1 MASATSEDEKALALN
16 SGLEALRELYKQLRL
31 ERSTVRAEG
40 QYGTDVEHTVCHE
53 DNAPFEE
60 GASVG
65 CRLSVSNRGTRKVK
79 LLDVEW
85 LSADSSGE
93 RVGQGSLSSKRLP
106 TLALQPGD
114 RLDFAAQGAAPG
126 PPGHSVG
133 EGDHAGGEAGTAA
146 EPGRPL
152 RRAARPGAP
161 PAARP
166 AEPPVTAA
174 ALSPGA
180 QPAGTLSSQPP
191 ARRLAQQPFPK
202 GRPFLC
208 FSLPSPPSWDQGTD
222 GRLPRGEL
230 QRACSCERPPPPGCE
245 RRSHNS
251 PSRPRRIEVEVVPV
265 EEALHHPRVVDLAR
279 AVGVVDREDDH
290 ELVFAHLYAKALH
303 HQPELREPHPAGLP
317 LVVHLEQ
324 PPQLEGVGVGG
335 DVDLRLE
342 AVAHGPEDHLQ
353 VVLAHARGAL
363 RVEGLEPLGV
373 SAAEHV
379 AGRGVDRSVGVW

>member
-1 MASATSEDEKALALN
+1 RDVALSLYRAFFRCVRELNKNASTFTLRNIREQRPWSVVVQQREDSRDRNILRSLVPSLLKGTEPSDERLSGDMLASCVRRNFRGMASATSEDEKALALN

-114 RLDFAAQGAAPG
+114 RLDFAHRVPL
-126 PPGHSVG
+126 PVP
-133 EGDHAGGEAGTAA
+133 GTAA

-202 GRPFLC
+202 GRP
-208 FSLPSPPSWDQGTD
+208 
-222 GRLPRGEL
+222 
-230 QRACSCERPPPPGCE
+230 
-245 RRSHNS
+245 
-251 PSRPRRIEVEVVPV
+251 
-265 EEALHHPRVVDLAR
+265 
-279 AVGVVDREDDH
+279 
-290 ELVFAHLYAKALH
+290 
-303 HQPELREPHPAGLP
+303 
-317 LVVHLEQ
+317 
-324 PPQLEGVGVGG
+324 
-335 DVDLRLE
+335 
-342 AVAHGPEDHLQ
+342 
-353 VVLAHARGAL
+353 
-363 RVEGLEPLGV
+363 
-373 SAAEHV
+373 
-379 AGRGVDRSVGVW
+379 